1 MPLIIMTGFPS
12 AGKSTAAKKI
22 QQYFTEHGKEA
33 EILSEENLMSGDK
46 NSVFASS
53 TIEKEVRGRLKSE
66 VIRLLDKEK
75 TIICDGANYIKGFRY
90 ELYCASKASKTTQ
103 ITVFCD
109 LSVPDVQD
117 INSKRD
123 DNQKYTSEILTALC
137 QRYEAPI
144 SSNRWDSPLFLI
156 LKDGEFD
163 GAGMIK
169 CLYERAPPPPNQ
181 STQTQPLSNTDFLY
195 QLDKQTQEIVTTIL
209 EAQKLSGIGEEI
221 SFSSTQE
228 KLVLSRTYTLSELAR
243 TKRQFIK
250 YAKERAIQ
258 DVEKL
263 ASMFVQYL
271 RSNLIA

>member
-12 AGKSTAAKKI
+12 SGKSKAAKKI
-22 QQYFTEHGKEA
+22 QQYFIENGKEA
-33 EILSEENLMSGDK
+33 DVLTEESLMDENK
-46 NSVFASS
+46 NEVFGSS
-53 TIEKEVRGRLKSE
+53 KIEKEVRGRLKSE

-109 LSVPDVQD
+109 ISAPDVEQF
-117 INSKRD
+117 NSQRP
-123 DNQKYTSEILTALC
+123 DNEKYSSQVMTELC

-144 SSNRWDSPLFLI
+144 STNRWDSPLFLV
-156 LKDGEFD
+156 LKDGNFD
-163 GAGMIK
+163 GAGMLS
-169 CLYERAPPPPNQ
+169 CLYDRAPPPPNQ
-181 STQTQPLSNTDFLY
+181 STQIQPLSNTDFLY
-195 QLDKQTQEIVTTIL
+195 QLDKQTQEIVTRIL
-209 EAQKLSGIGEEI
+209 EEQKLSGIGEEI

-228 KLVLSRTYTLSELAR
+228 KLIITRSYTLSELAR

>member
-12 AGKSTAAKKI
+12 SGKSTAAEKI
-22 QQYFTEHGKEA
+22 LQYFGEKGKDAVILTEE
-33 EILSEENLMSGDK
+33 SLMDDSK
-46 NSVFASS
+46 NEVFSS
-53 TIEKEVRGRLKSE
+53 SKIEKEVRGRLKSE

-75 TIICDGANYIKGFRY
+75 TIICDGSNYIKGFRY

-109 LSVPDVQD
+109 LSVPDIEQL
-117 INSKRD
+117 NSSRP
-123 DNQKYTSEILTALC
+123 DNHKYSTQVLSEMC

-144 SSNRWDSPLFLI
+144 SANRWDSPLFLV
-156 LKDGEFD
+156 LKDGNID
-163 GAGMIK
+163 GEGMLK

-181 STQTQPLSNTDFLY
+181 STQIQPLSNTDFLY
-195 QLDKQTQEIVTTIL
+195 QLDKQTQEIVTRIL

-228 KLVLSRTYTLSELAR
+228 KLVLSRNYTLSELAR

-258 DVEKL
+258 DVDKL